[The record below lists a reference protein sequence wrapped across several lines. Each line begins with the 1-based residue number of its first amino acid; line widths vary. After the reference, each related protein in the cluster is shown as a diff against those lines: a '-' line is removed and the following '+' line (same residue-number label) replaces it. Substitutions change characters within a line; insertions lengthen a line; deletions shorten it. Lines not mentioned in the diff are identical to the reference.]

1 MRVTITAVL
10 FVFVSL
16 LCITIFISTKDN
28 MSNYNAQRRE
38 EASHVPDLHRLES
51 IWKLMT
57 AVYSATGEER
67 FTIEEIQDTE
77 YYPYN
82 EHYTNMWDK
91 SGELEV
97 RIAKETGRITATG
110 YLRISGGKTFTKIL
124 SPVNI
129 LSKEEITR
137 LRIHQLSLSVGERI
151 TFVNN
156 TRKEFIDNN
165 ELNLN
170 NYYGHNGKGKLI
182 SYTEKVI
189 LVPEIDDIPADNN
202 ALEIFTEWNKRIENV
217 KELDDAWGN
226 PLRIRVVDGVI
237 KCSSSGE
244 DGEFG
249 NSDDIID

>member
-1 MRVTITAVL
+1 
-10 FVFVSL
+10 
-16 LCITIFISTKDN
+16 
-28 MSNYNAQRRE
+28 MSNYNAQRRKM
-38 EASHVPDLHRLES
+38 AAHVADLQRLES

-57 AVYSATGEER
+57 KVYSATGEEK
-67 FTIEEIQDTE
+67 FTIGEIQDTE

-82 EHYTNMWDK
+82 EHYTYLWDK

-97 RIAKETGRITATG
+97 HIARETGRITATG
-110 YLRISGGKTFTKIL
+110 YLRISSGKTFTNIL

-137 LRIHQLSLSVGERI
+137 LRMHQLTLGVGERI
-151 TFVNN
+151 AFVNN
-156 TRKEFIDNN
+156 IRKEFIDSN

-189 LVPEIDDIPADNN
+189 PVPEIDDIPADNN

-217 KELDDAWGN
+217 KALEDGWGN
-226 PLRIRVVDGVI
+226 PLRFRIVDGIV
-237 KCSSSGE
+237 KCSSPGE
-244 DGEFG
+244 DGVFG
-249 NSDDIID
+249 NSDDMKN